1 MDSYKL
7 HRTKQAQ
14 LVQEPEYRD
23 LLAQQVETI
32 SDIGHFIYDLVSD
45 TYTYISPGFARIH
58 GVTVEEYLARVS
70 SYKDDIA
77 DVHADDYARVEE
89 MYLQHHAEG
98 SEYSIEYRIHRADGE
113 IRWIREQCVAH
124 HISDGVLQQSIGAL
138 QDITEQKNT
147 EAKILETKEALE
159 SEVKQRTRLLALT
172 VRQLKKE
179 IARREKIAAELEFMA
194 NHDALTGLP
203 SLRLCKDRLEHS
215 LAESRRN
222 KQKSAV
228 MFIDLD
234 GFKEVND
241 RHGHEYG
248 DAVLKVVA
256 DRIKLDIRETDTVA
270 RIGGDE
276 FVVILSSVPDLEIVE
291 RIAPQLIDQIS
302 QSIRIEKQEVVVSAS
317 VGIAI
322 YPEDGNSADELIRQ
336 ADRAMYLIKE
346 SGKNNY
352 DFIKPVRSN

>member
-1 MDSYKL
+1 MDSRKS
-7 HRTKQAQ
+7 HRPKQAQ
-14 LVQEPEYRD
+14 LVQDLEYRD
-23 LLAQQVETI
+23 LLAQRAEAITE
-32 SDIGHFIYDLVSD
+32 IGHFIYDLTSD

-58 GVTVEEYLARVS
+58 GVSVEEYLARVS
-70 SYKDDIA
+70 SEEDDIA
-77 DVHADDYARVEE
+77 DVFADDYAHV
-89 MYLQHHAEG
+89 AEVYRQYRIDG
-98 SEYSIEYRIHRADGE
+98 GEYSIEYRIHRADGE
-113 IRWIREQCVAH
+113 IRWIREQCDAH
-124 HISDGVLQQSIGAL
+124 RISDELIQQSIGVL

-147 EAKILETKEALE
+147 EAKILETQKSLE
-159 SEVKQRTRLLALT
+159 SEVKQRTRSLSIT

-203 SLRLCKDRLEHS
+203 SLRLCKDRIDHS

-222 KQKSAV
+222 KQQSAV

-256 DRIKLDIRETDTVA
+256 DRIKLEIRETDTVA

-276 FVVILSSVPDLEIVE
+276 YLVILSSVPDLEIVE
-291 RIAPQLIDQIS
+291 RIAAQLIDQIS
-302 QSIRIEKQEVVVSAS
+302 QSIRIGKQKVVVSAS

-322 YPEDGNSADELIRQ
+322 YPEDGNTAEELIRQ
-336 ADRAMYLIKE
+336 ADRTMYLIKE

-352 DFIKPVRSN
+352 GFTKSARSK